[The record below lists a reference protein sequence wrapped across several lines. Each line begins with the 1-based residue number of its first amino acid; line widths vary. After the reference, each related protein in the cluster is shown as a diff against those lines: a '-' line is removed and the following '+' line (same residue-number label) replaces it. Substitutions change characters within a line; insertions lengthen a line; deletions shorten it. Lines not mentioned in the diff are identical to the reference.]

1 MAKPLSRSSGNS
13 GRGSSMVSGLL
24 IGLIIGLA
32 LAAGVALW
40 VTGNNPFS
48 SADAPSAN
56 MAPPKPAQNTPP
68 PMPETA
74 PSFDFYKVLPGST
87 PTTTSDQ
94 KPAAPNQPRYYLQ
107 AGAFQNAAD
116 ADNLKARLALLG
128 IEAQIQTSEV
138 PEKGVFH
145 RVRIGPFVGL
155 DAVNTTR
162 SLLTQNN
169 IAANLVKQTPQP
181 QETH

>member
-1 MAKPLSRSSGNS
+1 ML
-13 GRGSSMVSGLL
+13 SGLL
-24 IGLIIGLA
+24 IGLVIGLV

-40 VTGNNPFS
+40 VTGSNPFS
-48 SADAPSAN
+48 LADAPSAN
-56 MAPPKPAQNTPP
+56 VAPPKPAQNTPP
-68 PMPETA
+68 PTPETA
-74 PSFDFYKVLPGST
+74 PSFDFYKVLPGSAPIAT
-87 PTTTSDQ
+87 PDE

-107 AGAFQNAAD
+107 AGAFHNAAD

-128 IEAQIQTSEV
+128 VEAQIQTSEV

-145 RVRIGPFVGL
+145 RVRIGPLGSL

-169 IAANLVKQTPQP
+169 IPADLVKQPPQP
-181 QETH
+181 QETP